1 MILSKE
7 TSNVLLQRS
16 QATFQK
22 TSNPLKYSII
32 AIAHLNMY
40 LNWTV
45 TCVKS
50 LELRPLRK
58 WSKTPEKWQLGE
70 STGAFGKTAAIFL
83 KTLWDTH
90 LAWNIS
96 RAVVAISKKSSGKS
110 ADLSPK
116 RFETVAAGC
125 GSGYPTRSTFG
136 CCRFVLLQ
144 FWQIF
149 VSQFRQIDL
158 AIRVSIVDKYISETS
173 SEGPGGRARSTF
185 CRRRRSTFY
194 SMLPRCSRDVSVKTT
209 FVIILGDLWCLGE
222 LQKGDQQCISS
233 LNCHVFVACY

>member
-1 MILSKE
+1 MTAWWINWSFWQNSCNIFKN
-7 TSNVLLQRS
+7 TMRHS
-16 QATFQK
+16 FG
-22 TSNPLKYSII
+22 LKY
-32 AIAHLNMY
+32 L
-40 LNWTV
+40 
-45 TCVKS
+45 
-50 LELRPLRK
+50 
-58 WSKTPEKWQLGE
+58 WS
-70 STGAFGKTAAIFL
+70 SCCNF
-83 KTLWDTH
+83 
-90 LAWNIS
+90 
-96 RAVVAISKKSSGKS
+96 KKSSGKS
-110 ADLSPK
+110 AVLTPK

-222 LQKGDQQCISS
+222 VQKGDQQCISS